1 MVITEQEVREAEAR
15 LTDELRHTATAI
27 AARYDRG
34 RGRVVIRLNTGLEV
48 MFPPHDAE
56 GLEHATA
63 ADLKAIEISPTG
75 LGLHFPRLDADLYVP
90 ALLQGLFGSKRWMA
104 ARRLAEDRALAA
116 GAPGMA
122 RGDRRHAGKT
132 AKTVANR

>member
-1 MVITEQEVREAEAR
+1 MAITEQEVREAEAR
-15 LTDELRHTATAI
+15 LADELRHTATAI

-63 ADLKAIEISPTG
+63 ADLEEIEISPTG

-104 ARRLAEDRALAA
+104 ARRLAEDRARTA
-116 GAPGMA
+116 GTPGVA
-122 RGDRRHAGKT
+122 RGDRRRAGKA
-132 AKTVANR
+132 AKTAAGG

>member
-1 MVITEQEVREAEAR
+1 MAITEQELREAEAR
-15 LTDELRHTATAI
+15 LVDELRHTATAI

-56 GLEHATA
+56 GLERATA
-63 ADLKAIEISPTG
+63 ADLEEIEISPTG

-104 ARRLAEDRALAA
+104 ARRLTEERARTAGKSAVARSERRRTGKPAKTAA
-116 GAPGMA
+116 GG
-122 RGDRRHAGKT
+122 
-132 AKTVANR
+132 